1 MVITPKTWNEQF
13 GAALKKGQDGLDDA
27 VGLYLWAR
35 DHMKELHKVDPNYTQ
50 DRTAS
55 EISRVWNISVDT
67 YCRTVV
73 RLGGGTD
80 EASIEKGRAVI
91 RRFSPFET
99 FRAEQQLGIEQMRKL
114 VDRLPSL
121 AGPDD
126 LHRAVDELRAE
137 LDALA
142 ANGNKDKD
150 HPVKVDYRKRCAQLE
165 KKLSEYEQK
174 IKLLESELRWFRR
187 NVKFSPTVAVEKTI
201 ER

>member
-13 GAALKKGQDGLDDA
+13 GVALKKGQDGLDEA

-55 EISRVWNISVDT
+55 EIARVWNISVDT

-80 EASIEKGRAVI
+80 PESIEKGRAVI

-99 FRAEQQLGIEQMRKL
+99 FRAEQQLGIDQMRKL
-114 VDRLPSL
+114 VDKLPAL

-126 LHRAVDELRAE
+126 LHKAVDELRVE

-142 ANGNKDKD
+142 GEAKGKENSNR
-150 HPVKVDYRKRCAQLE
+150 VDYRKRCAQLE
-165 KKLSEYEQK
+165 REVAACREK
-174 IKLLESELRWFRR
+174 IRILETELRWFRK
-187 NVKFSPTVAVEKTI
+187 NVKMTTTQKA
-201 ER
+201 

>member
-1 MVITPKTWNEQF
+1 MVITPKTWQEQF
-13 GAALKKGQDGLDDA
+13 GSALKKGQDGLDEA

-35 DHMKELHKVDPNYTQ
+35 DHLKELHKVDPDYTQ

-80 EASIEKGRAVI
+80 PESVEKGRAVI

-114 VDRLPSL
+114 VDKLPSL

-126 LHRAVDELRAE
+126 LKKAVDELRAE

-142 ANGNKDKD
+142 VDAREKDKSSR
-150 HPVKVDYRKRCAQLE
+150 VDYRKRCAQLE
-165 KKLSEYEQK
+165 REVSSCREK
-174 IKLLESELRWFRR
+174 IKVLETELRWFRK
-187 NVKFSPTVAVEKTI
+187 NVKLTTTQEVK
-201 ER
+201 